1 MSNLTNLLEDLDDA
15 IDELEENLHPLITHA
30 LTEEV
35 SKLPLLDK
43 AQLYI
48 LVTYAIDSI
57 LFSYLRLNGINPKEH
72 AVSTEIARVR
82 QYFDKI
88 RNVEIVGSKREN
100 MSLNRLAAGRV
111 IKHALGGNQQHDHQK
126 RTQRALTP
134 DRAQAEQDRIG

>member
-1 MSNLTNLLEDLDDA
+1 MDMSNLTNLLEDLDDA

-57 LFSYLRLNGINPKEH
+57 LFCEYQPAPGIF
-72 AVSTEIARVR
+72 STT
-82 QYFDKI
+82 D
-88 RNVEIVGSKREN
+88 
-100 MSLNRLAAGRV
+100 
-111 IKHALGGNQQHDHQK
+111 IKSIFTTEWHQS
-126 RTQRALTP
+126 
-134 DRAQAEQDRIG
+134 